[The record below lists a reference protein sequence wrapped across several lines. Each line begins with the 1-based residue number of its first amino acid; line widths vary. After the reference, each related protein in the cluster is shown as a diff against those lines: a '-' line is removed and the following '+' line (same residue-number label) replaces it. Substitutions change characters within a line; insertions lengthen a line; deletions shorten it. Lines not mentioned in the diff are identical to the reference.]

1 MKEKI
6 VDPQAAKGLLSEF
19 KDFIN
24 QGNVLDMAVGIV
36 VGAAF
41 TAIVTSLVGDIIMP
55 IIGMITGGIDFTAL
69 VVTVGKANIAYGKF
83 IQAIINFLLIAFV
96 VFMLVKAVNKMRRQ
110 NKADAEAEAS
120 EEEAPSAEVL
130 LLTEIRDALKQQQ

>member
-1 MKEKI
+1 MKNKV
-6 VDPQAAKGLLSEF
+6 VDPQAAKGLLAEF

-55 IIGMITGGIDFTAL
+55 LIGMITGGIDFTSL
-69 VVTVGKANIAYGKF
+69 VVTIGKANLAYGKF

-96 VFMLVKAVNKMRRQ
+96 VFMIVKAINKMRRI
-110 NKADAEAEAS
+110 NKAEAEETKS
-120 EEEAPSAEVL
+120 EEDAPSAEVL
-130 LLTEIRDALKQQQ
+130 LLTEIRDALKK